1 MTETVGQ
8 MTPSE
13 LSDLIEN
20 ILEKKL
26 LELFKDPDQD
36 LELNELMSTRLR
48 EQRALVSAGERGLS
62 SDSFPLSLKDPS

>member
-26 LELFKDPDQD
+26 LELIKDPDIG
-36 LELNELMSTRLR
+36 LELKDSLAIRLY
-48 EQRALVSAGERGLS
+48 QQQAQVSNGERGLS
-62 SDSFPLSLKDPS
+62 LEAARNQLLGE

>member
-13 LSDLIEN
+13 LSELIEN

-26 LELFKDPDQD
+26 LEIFKDADRG
-36 LELNELMSTRLR
+36 LELSETIADRLQRQHEL
-48 EQRALVSAGERGLS
+48 VKAGERGLS
-62 SDSFPLSLKDPS
+62 LEDVRRQLLVE

>member
-20 ILEKKL
+20 ILEQKL
-26 LELFKDPDQD
+26 LELFKDPDTG
-36 LELNELMSTRLR
+36 LELNENVLERLR
-48 EQRALVSAGERGLS
+48 QQQKSVYQGDRGLS
-62 SDSFPLSLKDPS
+62 LDDARRQLLGS

>member
-26 LELFKDPDQD
+26 LELFIDPDQY

-48 EQRALVSAGERGLS
+48 EQRDLVSSGERGLS
-62 SDSFPLSLKDPS
+62 IEAVRRQLMDD

>member
-26 LELFKDPDQD
+26 LELFIDPDQD

-48 EQRALVSAGERGLS
+48 EQRDLVSSGERGLS
-62 SDSFPLSLKDPS
+62 IEAVRRQLMDD

>member
-26 LELFKDPDQD
+26 LELFNDPNQD

-48 EQRALVSAGERGLS
+48 QQRALVSAGDKALPP
-62 SDSFPLSLKDPS
+62 DSFPFSLTDTT